1 MGDDKQTIQDYEH
14 YNVTSYYYM
23 FVDLELLLTVVPLPY
38 VLPT

>member
-1 MGDDKQTIQDYEH
+1 MGDDKQTIQDCEH

-38 VLPT
+38 VHPT